1 MAPSLRVAEKIRPYF
16 VVILE
21 FGTTKPSGLRLVWPD
36 FRSQRLSPQLCAGSS
51 ACNPSLPFLAL
62 PAVTERDNCS
72 VARCGL
78 TLHQSPGHSE
88 RRNSYTGNRERVLP
102 EVPSELN
109 SWRGIAA
116 AWPRFLAWLIRRLPN
131 EQQQMLVFTI
141 LAGGMCGLAAVAFH
155 LSIMW
160 LEKLLI
166 NQANAAPGHS
176 WIFWT
181 ILTPGLGGLIVG
193 LGLTY
198 WVPAAA
204 GSGIPQ
210 VKVAFGLRSGL
221 VSVRETIGKFVLCAL
236 QIGSGASLGLEG
248 PTVQICAGV
257 SSMLARAVRL
267 SPQYQRRMASV
278 GMAAGIA
285 AAFNAPIAA
294 ITFTLEE
301 LIGDL
306 DQTMLSGVIVAAA
319 LAAVVEHSIL
329 GSNPVFHVPRPYV
342 LANSSSLIW
351 YALLGV
357 LAAVVSVMFTDSLLW
372 LRARFKAFTA
382 LPRWVHPA
390 LGGVATGALAVVG
403 LELFHLNGIAG
414 DPYKT
419 LELALTGTMPVL
431 VMALFCVLKLAA
443 TVCSYSSG
451 GSGGIFAPSLFMGA
465 MLGGSVGYLDVIVFH
480 HSADAIGAFAIVGM
494 GAVFAGIVRAP
505 MTSVLIVFEMTG
517 GYGLVL
523 PLMIANMSAFA
534 LARHW
539 RPMPVYEALLA
550 QDGIDLPH
558 GTMPLDP
565 PEATTPPTR
574 LRESGTEDATA

>member
-1 MAPSLRVAEKIRPYF
+1 
-16 VVILE
+16 
-21 FGTTKPSGLRLVWPD
+21 
-36 FRSQRLSPQLCAGSS
+36 
-51 ACNPSLPFLAL
+51 LP
-62 PAVTERDNCS
+62 
-72 VARCGL
+72 
-78 TLHQSPGHSE
+78 
-88 RRNSYTGNRERVLP
+88 
-102 EVPSELN
+102 ELN
-109 SWRGIAA
+109 SWQEVTGL
-116 AWPRFLAWLIRRLPN
+116 WSRFLSWVIQRLPN
-131 EQQQMLVFTI
+131 EQQRLLAFTI
-141 LAGGMCGLAAVAFH
+141 LAGGLCGLAAVAFH
-155 LSIMW
+155 VSIAW

-181 ILTPGLGGLIVG
+181 ILSPGLGGLIVG
-193 LGLTY
+193 LGLAF
-198 WVPAAA
+198 WAPAAA

-210 VKVAFGLRSGL
+210 VKVAFSLRSGV
-221 VSVRETIGKFVLCAL
+221 VSVRETIGKFVLCAF

-257 SSMLARAVRL
+257 SSMLARAAHLR
-267 SPQYQRRMASV
+267 PEFHRRMASV

-285 AAFNAPIAA
+285 AAFNAPIAS

-319 LAAVVEHSIL
+319 LAALVEHSIL
-329 GSNPVFHVPRPYV
+329 GSTPVFHVPRPYV
-342 LANSSSLIW
+342 LGSSSSLIW

-357 LAAVVSVMFTDSLLW
+357 LAAIVSVAFTDSLLI
-372 LRARFKAFTA
+372 LRAKFKDFTA

-390 LGGVATGALAVVG
+390 LGGMATGALAAVG
-403 LELFHLNGIAG
+403 FEFFHLNGIAG

-419 LELALTGTMPVL
+419 LELALTGTMPL
-431 VMALFCVLKLAA
+431 IFMASFCVLKLLA
-443 TVCSYSSG
+443 TVFSYSSG

-465 MLGGSVGYLDVIVFH
+465 MLGGSVGYLDVTIFH

-539 RPMPVYEALLA
+539 RPMPVYDALLA
-550 QDGIDLPH
+550 QDGIFLPH
-558 GTMPLDP
+558 GTIPLEP
-565 PEATTPPTR
+565 PPVTPEGSR
-574 LRESGTEDATA
+574 LHEDETEDATA